1 MAIRQKNIFVVDD
14 DELMATMLKDHLLQS
29 PLNKVT
35 VFNTGEDCIKNLYLN
50 PDVIILDYELDSIN
64 ADAADGFHILQ
75 QIKKLDK
82 DVHVIMLSSQDEYGK
97 ALQTIV
103 KGALEYVV
111 KGDDAFKRIDHIL
124 GDRSI

>member
-1 MAIRQKNIFVVDD
+1 MSIKQKNIFVVDD
-14 DELMATMLKDHLLQS
+14 DELMSAMLRDHLLKS

-35 VFNTGEDCIKNLYLN
+35 VFNTGEECIRHLHQN
-50 PDVIILDYELDSIN
+50 PDVIILDYELDSVN
-64 ADAADGFHILQ
+64 ADAADGYQILQ
-75 QIKKLDK
+75 QIKKLDR

-124 GDRSI
+124 AG

>member
-1 MAIRQKNIFVVDD
+1 MAIKQKNIFVVDD
-14 DELMATMLKDHLLQS
+14 DELMATMLRDHLLKN

-35 VFNTGEDCIKNLYLN
+35 VFNTGEECIKNLQLA
-50 PDVIILDYELDSIN
+50 PDVIILDYELNSVN
-64 ADAADGFHILQ
+64 EDAADGYHILQ

-124 GDRSI
+124 AN

>member
-1 MAIRQKNIFVVDD
+1 MAIKQKNIFVVDD
-14 DELMATMLKDHLLQS
+14 DELMATMLRDHLLKS

-35 VFNTGEDCIKNLYLN
+35 VFNTGEDCIKNLHLA
-50 PDVIILDYELDSIN
+50 PDVIILDYELNSVDEH
-64 ADAADGFHILQ
+64 AADGYHILQ

-124 GDRSI
+124 AN

>member
-1 MAIRQKNIFVVDD
+1 MALKQKHIFVVDD
-14 DELMATMLKDHLLQS
+14 DELMSAMLRDHLLKN

-35 VFNTGEDCIKNLYLN
+35 VFNTGEDCVKNLYQN
-50 PDVIILDYELDSIN
+50 PDVIILDYELDSVS
-64 ADAADGFHILQ
+64 ADAANGYQILQ
-75 QIKKLDK
+75 QIKKLDR

-124 GDRSI
+124 AD